1 MSTPETIKAE
11 EQHFDLDDLKARSDG
26 ALRSIESVFRFTL
39 DGDGEVLSG
48 GGENGDEN
56 PVFRVTSSQVKDVPI
71 EILSGEKLKNTH
83 AQAYIC
89 FGTEIKEPEHWKWAL
104 LRKHY
109 VAASYEPTSEIED
122 FGIWLVGNTEA
133 GDQVTLSGGSWH
145 KDGPAPDQS
154 EDIMDLEA
162 TLRAIQT

>member
-1 MSTPETIKAE
+1 MSIHETIKAE
-11 EQHFDLDDLKARSDG
+11 VQHFDLDDLKTRSDR
-26 ALRSIESVFRFTL
+26 ALRRIESVFRFSL

-56 PVFRVTSSQVKDVPI
+56 PVFRVTSSQVKGVPI

-89 FGTEIKEPEHWKWAL
+89 FGTEIKDPEHWKRAL

-109 VAASYEPTSEIED
+109 VSATYEPTSEIES
-122 FGIWLVGNTEA
+122 FGIWLVGSTEA
-133 GDQVTLSGGSWH
+133 GDQVTICGGSWSQG
-145 KDGPAPDQS
+145 DLAPVRA
-154 EDIMDLEA
+154 EDLTAIEE
-162 TLRAIQT
+162 TLRAVRP